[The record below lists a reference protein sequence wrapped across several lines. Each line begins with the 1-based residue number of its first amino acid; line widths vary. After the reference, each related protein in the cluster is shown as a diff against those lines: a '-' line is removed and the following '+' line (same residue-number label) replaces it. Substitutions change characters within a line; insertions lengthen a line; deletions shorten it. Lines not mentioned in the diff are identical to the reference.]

1 MKRKMTLRGPGI
13 KVECDADQIF
23 PSDSGQGTP
32 VLVVLDNGE
41 TATWNCA
48 LSEGETVDGTKFTEE
63 QFLWFNSGI
72 IKKVDAWCLQ
82 YGA

>member
-1 MKRKMTLRGPGI
+1 MTFRGPGI
-13 KVECDADQIF
+13 KVECDEGEIF
-23 PSDSGQGTP
+23 PSDPGQGTP
-32 VLVVLDNGE
+32 VLVVLGNGE

-63 QFLWFNSGI
+63 QFTWLNTI
-72 IKKVDAWCLQ
+72 VKQVDAWCLQ